1 VGASSKLQALQSK
14 MLNTRYFFKVES
26 ERLDCGAKCMEQI
39 NWTIWRDS
47 ERAGYQKKNY
57 FRIIAEYRRFSSMI

>member
-1 VGASSKLQALQSK
+1 
-14 MLNTRYFFKVES
+14 VES

-47 ERAGYQKKNY
+47 
-57 FRIIAEYRRFSSMI
+57 